1 MAPSIIG
8 PDEIL
13 AARGRIDPYVRRT
26 PVLELEPGAFD
37 LPCRVTLKLELM
49 QHTGS
54 FKPRGAFNK
63 LLASD
68 VPNAG
73 VIAASGGNFG
83 LAVAFAARILG
94 HRAEIFMPSSSPQI
108 KADLIRSKGADVA
121 IVDGF
126 YSDVVGACRDR
137 AAETGALVMHAFDQ
151 PEVVAGQGTVG
162 VELSEQVLDADT
174 LLVAIGGGGLIGGV
188 AAWYHGAV
196 RIVGVEPER
205 CPTLSE
211 AIAAGEPVD
220 VEVGGIAADS
230 LGPARAGEIA
240 FGIVSRYVERV
251 VLVPDDAIRDAQRR
265 LWDAVR
271 VFAEP
276 GGATALAA
284 LRSGAYLAEPD
295 EHVVVLVCGANGD
308 LSAIAG

>member
-13 AARGRIDPYVRRT
+13 AARERIDPYVRRT

-37 LPCRVTLKLELM
+37 LPCRVTLKLERM
-49 QHTGS
+49 QHSGS

-137 AAETGALVMHAFDQ
+137 AADTGALVMHAFDQ